1 MKIYL
6 DFDGTVVAHEYPAI
20 GVYNEGCFEVIK
32 KLQKAG
38 HQIILN
44 TSRIDFKNG
53 TLDEALYFLEKN
65 KEKIHLPIK
74 EFTPAK
80 LSPMEWNWE
89 SFEMFDVL
97 FIDDF
102 AKGIPL
108 KKLETNPA
116 LELVDWNQVDQ
127 QFEERKLYECKVK

>member
-6 DFDGTVVAHEYPAI
+6 DFDGTVVAHEYPEI

-38 HQIILN
+38 HEIILN

-53 TLDEALYFLEKN
+53 TMEEALYFLEKN
-65 KEKIHLPIK
+65 KEKIHLPIT
-74 EFTPAK
+74 EYTPAK
-80 LSPMEWNWE
+80 LTPTEWSWE
-89 SFEMFDVL
+89 TIELFETI

-102 AKGIPL
+102 AKGIPMRTL
-108 KKLETNPA
+108 EENPKLA
-116 LELVDWNQVDQ
+116 LVDWDKIDL
-127 QFEERKLYECKVK
+127 QFDEWKLYECVPK